1 MSKDNLI
8 LSPNVNQL
16 IIKKLQSYPDA
27 VAELALKAIQLSE
40 TLPEATV
47 FEALQ
52 GQVRDLA
59 RKYGDKS

>member
-1 MSKDNLI
+1 MSKDTSII
-8 LSPNVNQL
+8 LPNVNQL

-27 VAELALKAIQLSE
+27 VAEVALKAIQLSE

-47 FEALQ
+47 YEALQ
-52 GQVRDLA
+52 GQVRDIA